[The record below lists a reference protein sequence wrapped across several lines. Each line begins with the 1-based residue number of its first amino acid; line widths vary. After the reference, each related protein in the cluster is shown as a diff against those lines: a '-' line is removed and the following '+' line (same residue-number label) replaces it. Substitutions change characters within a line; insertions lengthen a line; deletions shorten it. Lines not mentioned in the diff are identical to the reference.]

1 MVRRAPS
8 QLPELVFDSNA
19 HITKK
24 GYVVTL
30 GDNAARLE
38 RLGLTFESALGRRF
52 TFAME
57 DCDERGE
64 PDDLLFDGTI
74 IRHDVWRYL
83 SEIDDNGFYH
93 RSELADA

>member
-1 MVRRAPS
+1 MVRRARS

-19 HITKK
+19 RITSR

-57 DCDERGE
+57 DCDQRGE
-64 PDDLLFDGTI
+64 PDDLLVEGTI
-74 IRHDVWRYL
+74 VRHSLWGYL
-83 SEIDDNGFYH
+83 AEMDDNGFYH